1 MTTRCGLIAILGAP
15 NAGKSTL
22 VNRLAGSKVTI
33 VSPKPQTTRFRVR
46 AVVMRGESQLV
57 LVDTPGIFT
66 PRRRLDR
73 AMVAA
78 AWGGAQDAD
87 ISLLIVDARAGLT
100 EPLRAIIERLS
111 KTRRPIWLVLNKT
124 DLIPRERLL
133 PLTAELH
140 QLLPFAETFMISAE
154 KGEGLDL
161 LLDRLAQ
168 TMPPGPFLFPEDDL
182 TDLPNRM
189 LAAEIVREQILRQ
202 THQEVPHHASV
213 ETETWTE
220 KPDGS
225 VRIDCTIYIARATQK
240 AILIG
245 DKGSRIREIGRLA
258 RLELIKLLE
267 RPVHLFLNVKEKPD
281 WDETAARIRAEG
293 MDKMADVYS
302 RGPTRLVFEE
312 KDPRG
317 FKEFQAQL
325 TEHSTEGSALTMQ
338 GVQRER
344 PSLFDLEA
352 GFKQMKVPTLVIA
365 GDEDDPTLEP
375 SLFLKRSIMSSALLV
390 MPKCGHTMNLEDP
403 DAFNRA
409 LLDFVTQVDCGRWTQ
424 RIPESL
430 SGAIIAAKEK

>member
-78 AWGGAQDAD
+78 AWGGAKDAD
-87 ISLLIVDARAGLT
+87 VALLIVDARAGLT
-100 EPLRAIIERLS
+100 DPLRAIIERLS

-258 RLELIKLLE
+258 RLELMKLLE
-267 RPVHLFLNVKEKPD
+267 RPVHLFLNVKEKAD
-281 WDETAARIRAEG
+281 WDETAARIRAIG
-293 MDKMADVYS
+293 
-302 RGPTRLVFEE
+302 
-312 KDPRG
+312 
-317 FKEFQAQL
+317 
-325 TEHSTEGSALTMQ
+325 
-338 GVQRER
+338 
-344 PSLFDLEA
+344 
-352 GFKQMKVPTLVIA
+352 
-365 GDEDDPTLEP
+365 
-375 SLFLKRSIMSSALLV
+375 
-390 MPKCGHTMNLEDP
+390 LED
-403 DAFNRA
+403 A
-409 LLDFVTQVDCGRWTQ
+409 G
-424 RIPESL
+424 
-430 SGAIIAAKEK
+430 

>member
-46 AVVMRGESQLV
+46 AVVMRGHSQLV

-100 EPLRAIIERLS
+100 EPLRAIIERLG

-124 DLIPRERLL
+124 DLIPREQLL

-140 QLLPFAETFMISAE
+140 KLLPFAETFMISAE
-154 KGEGLDL
+154 KGEGLDR
-161 LLDRLAQ
+161 LLDQLAEAL
-168 TMPPGPFLFPEDDL
+168 PPGPYLFPEDDL

-220 KPDGS
+220 KTDGS

-258 RLELIKLLE
+258 RMELIKLLE
-267 RPVHLFLNVKEKPD
+267 RPVHLFLNVKEKAD
-281 WDETAARIRAEG
+281 WDETAARIRAIG
-293 MDKMADVYS
+293 
-302 RGPTRLVFEE
+302 
-312 KDPRG
+312 
-317 FKEFQAQL
+317 
-325 TEHSTEGSALTMQ
+325 
-338 GVQRER
+338 
-344 PSLFDLEA
+344 
-352 GFKQMKVPTLVIA
+352 
-365 GDEDDPTLEP
+365 
-375 SLFLKRSIMSSALLV
+375 
-390 MPKCGHTMNLEDP
+390 LED
-403 DAFNRA
+403 A
-409 LLDFVTQVDCGRWTQ
+409 G
-424 RIPESL
+424 
-430 SGAIIAAKEK
+430 

>member
-100 EPLRAIIERLS
+100 EPLRGIIEKLG

-124 DLIPRERLL
+124 DLIPREQLL

-140 QLLPFAETFMISAE
+140 KLLPFAETFMISAE
-154 KGEGLDL
+154 KGEGLDR
-161 LLDRLAQ
+161 LLDRLAEAV
-168 TMPPGPFLFPEDDL
+168 PPGPYLFPEDDL

-213 ETETWTE
+213 ETEAWTE

-225 VRIDCTIYIARATQK
+225 VRIDCTIYIARASQK

-258 RLELIKLLE
+258 RLELTKLLE

-281 WDETAARIRAEG
+281 WDENAARIRAIG
-293 MDKMADVYS
+293 
-302 RGPTRLVFEE
+302 
-312 KDPRG
+312 
-317 FKEFQAQL
+317 
-325 TEHSTEGSALTMQ
+325 
-338 GVQRER
+338 
-344 PSLFDLEA
+344 
-352 GFKQMKVPTLVIA
+352 
-365 GDEDDPTLEP
+365 
-375 SLFLKRSIMSSALLV
+375 
-390 MPKCGHTMNLEDP
+390 LED
-403 DAFNRA
+403 A
-409 LLDFVTQVDCGRWTQ
+409 G
-424 RIPESL
+424 
-430 SGAIIAAKEK
+430 

>member
-46 AVVMRGESQLV
+46 AVVMRGASQLV

-100 EPLRAIIERLS
+100 EPLRGIIERLG

-124 DLIPRERLL
+124 DLIPREQLL

-140 QLLPFAETFMISAE
+140 KLLPFAETFMISAE
-154 KGEGLDL
+154 KGEGLDR
-161 LLDRLAQ
+161 LLDRLAEAV
-168 TMPPGPFLFPEDDL
+168 PPGPYLFPEDDL

-213 ETETWTE
+213 ETEAWTE

-225 VRIDCTIYIARATQK
+225 VRIDCTIYIARASQK

-258 RLELIKLLE
+258 RLELTKLLE

-281 WDETAARIRAEG
+281 WDETAARIRAIG
-293 MDKMADVYS
+293 
-302 RGPTRLVFEE
+302 
-312 KDPRG
+312 
-317 FKEFQAQL
+317 
-325 TEHSTEGSALTMQ
+325 
-338 GVQRER
+338 
-344 PSLFDLEA
+344 
-352 GFKQMKVPTLVIA
+352 
-365 GDEDDPTLEP
+365 
-375 SLFLKRSIMSSALLV
+375 
-390 MPKCGHTMNLEDP
+390 LED
-403 DAFNRA
+403 A
-409 LLDFVTQVDCGRWTQ
+409 G
-424 RIPESL
+424 
-430 SGAIIAAKEK
+430 

>member
-22 VNRLAGSKVTI
+22 VNRLTGSKVTI

-57 LVDTPGIFT
+57 LVDTPGIFA

-78 AWGGAQDAD
+78 AWGGAKDAD
-87 ISLLIVDARAGLT
+87 VALLIVDARAGLT
-100 EPLRAIIERLS
+100 DPLRAIIERLS

-168 TMPPGPFLFPEDDL
+168 TMPPGPFLFSEDDL

-281 WDETAARIRAEG
+281 WDETAARIRAIG
-293 MDKMADVYS
+293 
-302 RGPTRLVFEE
+302 
-312 KDPRG
+312 
-317 FKEFQAQL
+317 
-325 TEHSTEGSALTMQ
+325 
-338 GVQRER
+338 
-344 PSLFDLEA
+344 
-352 GFKQMKVPTLVIA
+352 
-365 GDEDDPTLEP
+365 
-375 SLFLKRSIMSSALLV
+375 
-390 MPKCGHTMNLEDP
+390 LED
-403 DAFNRA
+403 A
-409 LLDFVTQVDCGRWTQ
+409 G
-424 RIPESL
+424 
-430 SGAIIAAKEK
+430 

>member
-22 VNRLAGSKVTI
+22 VNRLTGSKVTI

-57 LVDTPGIFT
+57 LVDTPGIFA

-78 AWGGAQDAD
+78 AWGGAKDAD
-87 ISLLIVDARAGLT
+87 VALLIVDARAGLT
-100 EPLRAIIERLS
+100 DPLRAIIERLS

-281 WDETAARIRAEG
+281 WDETAARIRAIG
-293 MDKMADVYS
+293 
-302 RGPTRLVFEE
+302 
-312 KDPRG
+312 
-317 FKEFQAQL
+317 
-325 TEHSTEGSALTMQ
+325 
-338 GVQRER
+338 
-344 PSLFDLEA
+344 
-352 GFKQMKVPTLVIA
+352 
-365 GDEDDPTLEP
+365 
-375 SLFLKRSIMSSALLV
+375 
-390 MPKCGHTMNLEDP
+390 LED
-403 DAFNRA
+403 A
-409 LLDFVTQVDCGRWTQ
+409 G
-424 RIPESL
+424 
-430 SGAIIAAKEK
+430 

>member
-78 AWGGAQDAD
+78 AWGGAKDAD
-87 ISLLIVDARAGLT
+87 VALLIVDARAGLT
-100 EPLRAIIERLS
+100 DPLRAIIERLS

-267 RPVHLFLNVKEKPD
+267 RPVHLFLNVKEKAN
-281 WDETAARIRAEG
+281 WDEQAARIRAIG
-293 MDKMADVYS
+293 
-302 RGPTRLVFEE
+302 
-312 KDPRG
+312 
-317 FKEFQAQL
+317 
-325 TEHSTEGSALTMQ
+325 
-338 GVQRER
+338 
-344 PSLFDLEA
+344 
-352 GFKQMKVPTLVIA
+352 
-365 GDEDDPTLEP
+365 
-375 SLFLKRSIMSSALLV
+375 
-390 MPKCGHTMNLEDP
+390 LED
-403 DAFNRA
+403 A
-409 LLDFVTQVDCGRWTQ
+409 G
-424 RIPESL
+424 
-430 SGAIIAAKEK
+430 

>member
-100 EPLRAIIERLS
+100 EPLRAIIERLGKS
-111 KTRRPIWLVLNKT
+111 RRPTWLVLNKT
-124 DLIPRERLL
+124 DLIPREKLL

-140 QLLPFAETFMISAE
+140 KLQPFAETFMISAE
-154 KGEGLDL
+154 KGEGLDD
-161 LLDRLAQ
+161 LLDRLAA
-168 TMPPGPFLFPEDDL
+168 TVPPGPYLFPEDDL

-213 ETETWTE
+213 ETEAWTE

-258 RLELIKLLE
+258 RMELIKLLD

-281 WDETAARIRAEG
+281 WDETAARIRAIG
-293 MDKMADVYS
+293 
-302 RGPTRLVFEE
+302 
-312 KDPRG
+312 
-317 FKEFQAQL
+317 
-325 TEHSTEGSALTMQ
+325 
-338 GVQRER
+338 
-344 PSLFDLEA
+344 
-352 GFKQMKVPTLVIA
+352 
-365 GDEDDPTLEP
+365 
-375 SLFLKRSIMSSALLV
+375 
-390 MPKCGHTMNLEDP
+390 LED
-403 DAFNRA
+403 A
-409 LLDFVTQVDCGRWTQ
+409 G
-424 RIPESL
+424 
-430 SGAIIAAKEK
+430 

>member
-1 MTTRCGLIAILGAP
+1 LIAILGAP

-100 EPLRAIIERLS
+100 DPLRSIIEKLG

-124 DLIPRERLL
+124 DLIPREQLL

-140 QLLPFAETFMISAE
+140 KLLPFAETFMISAE
-154 KGEGLDL
+154 KGEGLDR
-161 LLDRLAQ
+161 LLDRLAEAV
-168 TMPPGPFLFPEDDL
+168 PPGPYLFPEDDL

-258 RLELIKLLE
+258 RMELIKLLE

-281 WDETAARIRAEG
+281 WDETAARIRAIG
-293 MDKMADVYS
+293 
-302 RGPTRLVFEE
+302 
-312 KDPRG
+312 
-317 FKEFQAQL
+317 
-325 TEHSTEGSALTMQ
+325 
-338 GVQRER
+338 
-344 PSLFDLEA
+344 
-352 GFKQMKVPTLVIA
+352 
-365 GDEDDPTLEP
+365 
-375 SLFLKRSIMSSALLV
+375 
-390 MPKCGHTMNLEDP
+390 LED
-403 DAFNRA
+403 A
-409 LLDFVTQVDCGRWTQ
+409 G
-424 RIPESL
+424 
-430 SGAIIAAKEK
+430 

>member
-1 MTTRCGLIAILGAP
+1 MTSRCGLIAILGAP

-87 ISLLIVDARAGLT
+87 VALLIVDARAGLT
-100 EPLRAIIERLS
+100 DPLRSIIEKLG
-111 KTRRPIWLVLNKT
+111 KTRRPTWLVLNKT
-124 DLIPRERLL
+124 DLIPREQLL

-140 QLLPFAETFMISAE
+140 KLLPFAETFMISAE
-154 KGEGLDL
+154 KGDGLDR
-161 LLDRLAQ
+161 LLDRLAE
-168 TMPPGPFLFPEDDL
+168 TAPPGPYLFPEDDL

-189 LAAEIVREQILRQ
+189 LAAEMVREQILRQ

-213 ETETWTE
+213 ETESWTE

-281 WDETAARIRAEG
+281 WDETAARIRAIG
-293 MDKMADVYS
+293 
-302 RGPTRLVFEE
+302 
-312 KDPRG
+312 
-317 FKEFQAQL
+317 
-325 TEHSTEGSALTMQ
+325 
-338 GVQRER
+338 
-344 PSLFDLEA
+344 
-352 GFKQMKVPTLVIA
+352 
-365 GDEDDPTLEP
+365 
-375 SLFLKRSIMSSALLV
+375 
-390 MPKCGHTMNLEDP
+390 LED
-403 DAFNRA
+403 A
-409 LLDFVTQVDCGRWTQ
+409 G
-424 RIPESL
+424 
-430 SGAIIAAKEK
+430 

>member
-22 VNRLAGSKVTI
+22 VNRLTGSKVTI

-78 AWGGAQDAD
+78 AWGGAKDAD
-87 ISLLIVDARAGLT
+87 VALLIVDARAGLT
-100 EPLRAIIERLS
+100 DPLRAIIERLS

-267 RPVHLFLNVKEKPD
+267 RPVHLFLNVKEKAD
-281 WDETAARIRAEG
+281 WDETAARIRAIG
-293 MDKMADVYS
+293 
-302 RGPTRLVFEE
+302 
-312 KDPRG
+312 
-317 FKEFQAQL
+317 
-325 TEHSTEGSALTMQ
+325 
-338 GVQRER
+338 
-344 PSLFDLEA
+344 
-352 GFKQMKVPTLVIA
+352 
-365 GDEDDPTLEP
+365 
-375 SLFLKRSIMSSALLV
+375 
-390 MPKCGHTMNLEDP
+390 LED
-403 DAFNRA
+403 A
-409 LLDFVTQVDCGRWTQ
+409 G
-424 RIPESL
+424 
-430 SGAIIAAKEK
+430 

>member
-100 EPLRAIIERLS
+100 EPLRGIIERLG

-124 DLIPRERLL
+124 DLIPREQLL

-140 QLLPFAETFMISAE
+140 KLLPFAETFMISAE
-154 KGEGLDL
+154 KGEGLDR
-161 LLDRLAQ
+161 LLDRLAEAV
-168 TMPPGPFLFPEDDL
+168 PPGPYLFPEDDL

-213 ETETWTE
+213 ETEAWTE

-225 VRIDCTIYIARATQK
+225 VRIDCTIYIARASQK

-258 RLELIKLLE
+258 RLELTKLLE

-281 WDETAARIRAEG
+281 WDETAARIRAIG
-293 MDKMADVYS
+293 
-302 RGPTRLVFEE
+302 
-312 KDPRG
+312 
-317 FKEFQAQL
+317 
-325 TEHSTEGSALTMQ
+325 
-338 GVQRER
+338 
-344 PSLFDLEA
+344 
-352 GFKQMKVPTLVIA
+352 
-365 GDEDDPTLEP
+365 
-375 SLFLKRSIMSSALLV
+375 
-390 MPKCGHTMNLEDP
+390 LED
-403 DAFNRA
+403 A
-409 LLDFVTQVDCGRWTQ
+409 G
-424 RIPESL
+424 
-430 SGAIIAAKEK
+430 

>member
-22 VNRLAGSKVTI
+22 VNRLTGSKVTI

-87 ISLLIVDARAGLT
+87 VALLIVDARAGLT
-100 EPLRAIIERLS
+100 DPLRAIVERLS

-140 QLLPFAETFMISAE
+140 KLLPFAETFMISAE

-281 WDETAARIRAEG
+281 WDETAARIRAIG
-293 MDKMADVYS
+293 
-302 RGPTRLVFEE
+302 
-312 KDPRG
+312 
-317 FKEFQAQL
+317 
-325 TEHSTEGSALTMQ
+325 
-338 GVQRER
+338 
-344 PSLFDLEA
+344 
-352 GFKQMKVPTLVIA
+352 
-365 GDEDDPTLEP
+365 
-375 SLFLKRSIMSSALLV
+375 
-390 MPKCGHTMNLEDP
+390 LED
-403 DAFNRA
+403 A
-409 LLDFVTQVDCGRWTQ
+409 G
-424 RIPESL
+424 
-430 SGAIIAAKEK
+430 

>member
-87 ISLLIVDARAGLT
+87 ISLLMVDARAGLT
-100 EPLRAIIERLS
+100 EPLRGIIEKLG
-111 KTRRPIWLVLNKT
+111 KTRRSIWLVLNKT
-124 DLIPRERLL
+124 DLIPRELLL

-140 QLLPFAETFMISAE
+140 KLLPFAETFMISAE

-267 RPVHLFLNVKEKPD
+267 RPVHLFLNVKEKAD
-281 WDETAARIRAEG
+281 WDETAARIRAIG
-293 MDKMADVYS
+293 
-302 RGPTRLVFEE
+302 
-312 KDPRG
+312 
-317 FKEFQAQL
+317 
-325 TEHSTEGSALTMQ
+325 
-338 GVQRER
+338 
-344 PSLFDLEA
+344 
-352 GFKQMKVPTLVIA
+352 
-365 GDEDDPTLEP
+365 
-375 SLFLKRSIMSSALLV
+375 
-390 MPKCGHTMNLEDP
+390 LED
-403 DAFNRA
+403 A
-409 LLDFVTQVDCGRWTQ
+409 G
-424 RIPESL
+424 
-430 SGAIIAAKEK
+430 

>member
-46 AVVMRGESQLV
+46 AVVMRGQSQLV

-100 EPLRAIIERLS
+100 DPLRAIIERLG

-124 DLIPRERLL
+124 DLIPREQLL

-140 QLLPFAETFMISAE
+140 KLLPFAETFMISAE
-154 KGEGLDL
+154 KGEGLDR
-161 LLDRLAQ
+161 LLDQLAEAV
-168 TMPPGPFLFPEDDL
+168 PPGPYLFPEDDL

-281 WDETAARIRAEG
+281 WDETAARIRAIG
-293 MDKMADVYS
+293 
-302 RGPTRLVFEE
+302 
-312 KDPRG
+312 
-317 FKEFQAQL
+317 
-325 TEHSTEGSALTMQ
+325 
-338 GVQRER
+338 
-344 PSLFDLEA
+344 
-352 GFKQMKVPTLVIA
+352 
-365 GDEDDPTLEP
+365 
-375 SLFLKRSIMSSALLV
+375 
-390 MPKCGHTMNLEDP
+390 LED
-403 DAFNRA
+403 A
-409 LLDFVTQVDCGRWTQ
+409 G
-424 RIPESL
+424 
-430 SGAIIAAKEK
+430 

>member
-46 AVVMRGESQLV
+46 AVVMRGDSQLV

-78 AWGGAQDAD
+78 AWGGAEDAD
-87 ISLLIVDARAGLT
+87 VALLIVDARAGLT
-100 EPLRAIIERLS
+100 EPLRAIIQKLG
-111 KTRRPIWLVLNKT
+111 KTRRPIWLALNKT
-124 DLIPRERLL
+124 DLIPREQLL

-154 KGEGLDL
+154 KGEGLDR
-161 LLDRLAQ
+161 LLDRLAEAV
-168 TMPPGPFLFPEDDL
+168 PPGPYLFPEDDL

-258 RLELIKLLE
+258 RLELTKLLE

-281 WDETAARIRAEG
+281 WDETAARIRAIG
-293 MDKMADVYS
+293 
-302 RGPTRLVFEE
+302 
-312 KDPRG
+312 
-317 FKEFQAQL
+317 
-325 TEHSTEGSALTMQ
+325 
-338 GVQRER
+338 
-344 PSLFDLEA
+344 
-352 GFKQMKVPTLVIA
+352 
-365 GDEDDPTLEP
+365 
-375 SLFLKRSIMSSALLV
+375 
-390 MPKCGHTMNLEDP
+390 LED
-403 DAFNRA
+403 A
-409 LLDFVTQVDCGRWTQ
+409 G
-424 RIPESL
+424 
-430 SGAIIAAKEK
+430 

>member
-100 EPLRAIIERLS
+100 EPLRGIIEKLG

-124 DLIPRERLL
+124 DLIPREQLL

-140 QLLPFAETFMISAE
+140 KLLPFAETFMISAE
-154 KGEGLDL
+154 KGEGLDR
-161 LLDRLAQ
+161 LLDRLAEAV
-168 TMPPGPFLFPEDDL
+168 PPGPYLFPEDDL

-240 AILIG
+240 AILMG

-258 RLELIKLLE
+258 RMELIKLLE

-281 WDETAARIRAEG
+281 WDETAARIRAIG
-293 MDKMADVYS
+293 
-302 RGPTRLVFEE
+302 
-312 KDPRG
+312 
-317 FKEFQAQL
+317 
-325 TEHSTEGSALTMQ
+325 
-338 GVQRER
+338 
-344 PSLFDLEA
+344 
-352 GFKQMKVPTLVIA
+352 
-365 GDEDDPTLEP
+365 
-375 SLFLKRSIMSSALLV
+375 
-390 MPKCGHTMNLEDP
+390 LED
-403 DAFNRA
+403 A
-409 LLDFVTQVDCGRWTQ
+409 G
-424 RIPESL
+424 
-430 SGAIIAAKEK
+430 

>member
-100 EPLRAIIERLS
+100 EPLRGIIEKLG

-124 DLIPRERLL
+124 DLIPREQLL

-140 QLLPFAETFMISAE
+140 KLLPFAETFMISAE
-154 KGEGLDL
+154 KGEGLDR
-161 LLDRLAQ
+161 LLDRLAEAV
-168 TMPPGPFLFPEDDL
+168 PPGPYLFPEDDL

-267 RPVHLFLNVKEKPD
+267 RPVHLFLNVKEKPN
-281 WDETAARIRAEG
+281 WDETAARIRAIG
-293 MDKMADVYS
+293 
-302 RGPTRLVFEE
+302 
-312 KDPRG
+312 
-317 FKEFQAQL
+317 
-325 TEHSTEGSALTMQ
+325 
-338 GVQRER
+338 
-344 PSLFDLEA
+344 
-352 GFKQMKVPTLVIA
+352 
-365 GDEDDPTLEP
+365 
-375 SLFLKRSIMSSALLV
+375 
-390 MPKCGHTMNLEDP
+390 LED
-403 DAFNRA
+403 A
-409 LLDFVTQVDCGRWTQ
+409 G
-424 RIPESL
+424 
-430 SGAIIAAKEK
+430 

>member
-100 EPLRAIIERLS
+100 EPLRGIIEKLG

-124 DLIPRERLL
+124 DLIPREQLL

-140 QLLPFAETFMISAE
+140 KLLPFAETFMISAE
-154 KGEGLDL
+154 KGEGLDR
-161 LLDRLAQ
+161 LLDRLAEAV
-168 TMPPGPFLFPEDDL
+168 PPGPYLFPEDDL

-202 THQEVPHHASV
+202 THQEVPHQASV

-258 RLELIKLLE
+258 RMELIKLLE

-281 WDETAARIRAEG
+281 WDETAARIRAIG
-293 MDKMADVYS
+293 
-302 RGPTRLVFEE
+302 
-312 KDPRG
+312 
-317 FKEFQAQL
+317 
-325 TEHSTEGSALTMQ
+325 
-338 GVQRER
+338 
-344 PSLFDLEA
+344 
-352 GFKQMKVPTLVIA
+352 
-365 GDEDDPTLEP
+365 
-375 SLFLKRSIMSSALLV
+375 
-390 MPKCGHTMNLEDP
+390 LED
-403 DAFNRA
+403 A
-409 LLDFVTQVDCGRWTQ
+409 G
-424 RIPESL
+424 
-430 SGAIIAAKEK
+430 